1 MTRTA
6 LALLL
11 VLAPACAVNADPA
24 ADDSSAADTSAA
36 RHSVHLATAFDEQ
49 QIDIAYATA
58 ENVVDGD
65 SVTDVGTGVSI
76 AVSGL
81 APETQAVRAILVDAC
96 REFNRP
102 LFQIVSQCD
111 LRVVRYGT
119 WGVKVSQD
127 ACSQLTHPDNVDT
140 AFPDVLV
147 ERKTRSGDDYQCSQE
162 IAIVADGEW
171 LTDPISNSHNFKFQL
186 QRAR

>member
-24 ADDSSAADTSAA
+24 ADESVAADTSAA
-36 RHSVHLATAFDEQ
+36 RHSVHLATAFSAQ
-49 QIDIAYATA
+49 QIDITYSTA
-58 ENVVDGD
+58 ENVVEGD

-76 AVSGL
+76 AVNGL
-81 APETQAVRAILVDAC
+81 APETHAVRVVLVDAC
-96 REFNRP
+96 GEFGRP

-111 LRVVRYGT
+111 LKFVRYGA
-119 WGVKVSQD
+119 WGVKVNQD
-127 ACSQLTHPDNVDT
+127 ACTQLTHPDNVDT

-147 ERKTRSGDDYQCSQE
+147 ERTTRAGDDYECSQE

-186 QRAR
+186 QR